1 MTTCP
6 RRLIFG
12 EKHPHFQFQQ
22 NHQCNTSVVMI
33 YDVKDKFFEAYII
46 AFRSQG
52 VDGNRGE
59 MRGGSKSSGGNSA
72 GGGGGGRTN
81 SGGKPL

>member
-1 MTTCP
+1 MTTRP
-6 RRLIFG
+6 RVDFRDSSTIIPA
-12 EKHPHFQFQQ
+12 EPP
-22 NHQCNTSVVMI
+22 SVPPSVMI

-59 MRGGSKSSGGNSA
+59 MRGGSKSGGNSA